1 MTRYGRSYC
10 PPIFHI
16 ADADREQ
23 IELMETVFNT
33 LADSG
38 VEFVE
43 VRRSDTDPNT
53 IDIVTHGNFTHEE
66 KAEILTEIQEVYDT
80 E

>member
-33 LADSG
+33 LAESG
-38 VEFVE
+38 IDFVE
-43 VRRSDTDPNT
+43 VRRSDTDENT
-53 IDIVTHGNFTHEE
+53 LDIVTHGIFTHEE

>member
-1 MTRYGRSYC
+1 MTKYGRSYC

-16 ADADREQ
+16 ADADRDQ
-23 IELMETVFNT
+23 IRLMETVFNT

-38 VEFVE
+38 IEFVE
-43 VRRSDTDPNT
+43 VRRSDIDPNT
-53 IDIVTHGNFTHEE
+53 IDIVTHGIFTHEE

>member
-1 MTRYGRSYC
+1 MTRYGRTYC

-16 ADADREQ
+16 ADADGEQ

-38 VEFVE
+38 IDFVE
-43 VRRSDTDPNT
+43 VRRSNTDENT
-53 IDIVTHGNFTHEE
+53 LDIVTHGFFPHEE
-66 KAEILTEIQEVYDT
+66 KAEILTEIQEVYGT